1 MRVYIR
7 NKSSEHT
14 RVVVE
19 VAQGSITVPS
29 SPTNVTVSKLENGNA
44 VLCLAPFAFPIV
56 PLFEVGE
63 EYGAE

>member
-7 NKSSEHT
+7 NKSSENT
-14 RVVVE
+14 RIVVE
-19 VAQGSITVPS
+19 VVQGELTVPD

-56 PLFEVGE
+56 PLFELVE
-63 EYGAE
+63 NEAT

>member
-56 PLFEVGE
+56 PPIVVGE
-63 EYGAE
+63 